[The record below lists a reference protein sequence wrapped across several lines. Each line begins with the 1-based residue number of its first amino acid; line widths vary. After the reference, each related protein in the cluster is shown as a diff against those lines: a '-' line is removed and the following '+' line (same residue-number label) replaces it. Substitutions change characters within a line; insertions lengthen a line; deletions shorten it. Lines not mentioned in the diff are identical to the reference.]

1 MAKKKVAK
9 RARKA
14 VTKKTATTKVLAPK
28 SKYYRILSF
37 DGGGIRG
44 LLSAIWMT
52 ELEAKLGG
60 RIADHFDLIAGTSTG
75 SIMAAGLSMRVPAE
89 RIKHLYLEHARTI
102 FPDKTARAWSRLSR
116 LVSDGVSAPKYDGK
130 GLEQTLRSVFGKT
143 TLGELSIN
151 PTVLTTYNTLT
162 RSAMVIKNNVSHY
175 RNLKVWEVVK
185 ASCSAPTF
193 FPATVVNINGAK
205 CPLID
210 GGVVANNPTACAVAE
225 GIAVNKTTAKRLNDF
240 VVVSVGTGQ
249 TTRAISIAEA
259 QEWGAMEWA
268 LPVIDVLMDGA
279 LDAVSYIASQLLEDN
294 QYFRFQIPLDEAY
307 DDMDNAD
314 NTNLNALMNLAQSC
328 TARGD
333 FDDIVALVKAQ

>member
-1 MAKKKVAK
+1 MPTKKVAK
-9 RARKA
+9 
-14 VTKKTATTKVLAPK
+14 KTAAQVVPAAN

-44 LLSAIWMT
+44 LLSAVWME

-60 RIADHFDLIAGTSTG
+60 SIADHFDLIAGTSTG
-75 SIMAAGLSMRVPAE
+75 SIMAAGLSMRVPAK
-89 RIKHLYLEHARTI
+89 RLKYLYLDHAQTI
-102 FPDKTARAWSRLSR
+102 FPGRAARAWNRLSR
-116 LVSDGVSAPKYDGK
+116 LFSDGVSAPKYDGN
-130 GLEQTLRSVFGKT
+130 GLEQVLRAVFGKT

-162 RSAMVIKNNVSHY
+162 RSAMVIKNNFSDY
-175 RNLKVWEVVK
+175 RSLRVWEVVK

-225 GIAVNKTTAKRLNDF
+225 GIAVSKQTQRQLNEF
-240 VVVSVGTGQ
+240 MVVSVGTGQ
-249 TTRAISIAEA
+249 TTRAISVEEA
-259 QEWGAMEWA
+259 QEWGAIEWA

-279 LDAVSYIASQLLEDN
+279 LDAVSYIASQLLEDK
-294 QYFRFQIPLDEAY
+294 QYFRFQVPLDEAY

-314 NTNLNALMNLAQSC
+314 QTNLNALMNLAQSC
-328 TARGD
+328 PARGD
-333 FDDIVALVKAQ
+333 IDTIVSLVKAEK